1 MWKKEITQARKT
13 ELSYIQAN
21 SLSNILVIV
30 NKLNRDFPDS
40 PILKDDIV
48 QIMKNDEDY
57 ILLYYK

>member
-1 MWKKEITQARKT
+1 MIQKT

-21 SLSNILVIV
+21 SLSNILAIV
-30 NKLNRDFPDS
+30 NKLNSDFPDS

-48 QIMKNDEDY
+48 QIMKNGEDY

>member
-1 MWKKEITQARKT
+1 MWKKEMTQKQKT

-21 SLSNILVIV
+21 SLSNILAIV
-30 NKLNRDFPDS
+30 NKLNSDFPDS

-48 QIMKNDEDY
+48 QIMKNGEDY

>member
-1 MWKKEITQARKT
+1 MGKKEMIQKT

-21 SLSNILVIV
+21 SLSNILAIV
-30 NKLNRDFPDS
+30 NKLNSDFPDS

-48 QIMKNDEDY
+48 QIMKNGEDY

>member
-1 MWKKEITQARKT
+1 MTQTQKT

-21 SLSNILVIV
+21 SLSNVLAIV
-30 NKLNRDFPDS
+30 NKLNSDYPDN

-48 QIMKNDEDY
+48 QIMKNGEDY

>member
-1 MWKKEITQARKT
+1 MWKKEISQAQKT

-21 SLSNILVIV
+21 SLSNILAIV

-48 QIMKNDEDY
+48 QIMKNGEGY

>member
-1 MWKKEITQARKT
+1 MGKKETIQKT

-21 SLSNILVIV
+21 SLSNVLAMV
-30 NKLNRDFPDS
+30 NKLNSDFPDN

-48 QIMKNDEDY
+48 QIMKNGEDY

>member
-1 MWKKEITQARKT
+1 MGKKEMIQKT

-21 SLSNILVIV
+21 SLSNILAIV
-30 NKLNRDFPDS
+30 NKLNSDFPDN

-48 QIMKNDEDY
+48 QIMKNGEDY

>member
-1 MWKKEITQARKT
+1 MWKKEISQAQKT

-21 SLSNILVIV
+21 SLSNILAIV
-30 NKLNRDFPDS
+30 NKLNSDFPDS

-48 QIMKNDEDY
+48 QIMKNCEDY

>member
-1 MWKKEITQARKT
+1 MWKKEMKQKT

-21 SLSNILVIV
+21 SLSNILAIV
-30 NKLNRDFPDS
+30 NKLNSDFPDS

-48 QIMKNDEDY
+48 QIMKNGEDY

>member
-1 MWKKEITQARKT
+1 MGKKEIIQKT

-21 SLSNILVIV
+21 SLSSVLAIV
-30 NKLNRDFPDS
+30 NKLNSDFPDN

-48 QIMKNDEDY
+48 QIMKNGEDY

>member
-1 MWKKEITQARKT
+1 MGKKEMTQKT

-21 SLSNILVIV
+21 SLSNVLAIV
-30 NKLNRDFPDS
+30 NKLNSDYPDN

-48 QIMKNDEDY
+48 QIMKNGEDY

>member
-1 MWKKEITQARKT
+1 MGKKETTQKT

-21 SLSNILVIV
+21 SLSNILAIV
-30 NKLNRDFPDS
+30 NKLNNDFPDN

-48 QIMKNDEDY
+48 QIMKNGEDY

>member
-1 MWKKEITQARKT
+1 MAKEKITQKT

-21 SLSNILVIV
+21 SLSNVLAIV
-30 NKLNRDFPDS
+30 NKLNSDFPDN

-48 QIMKNDEDY
+48 QIMKNGEDY

>member
-1 MWKKEITQARKT
+1 MWKKEMTQKQKT

-21 SLSNILVIV
+21 SLSNILAIV
-30 NKLNRDFPDS
+30 NKLNRDSPDS

-48 QIMKNDEDY
+48 QIMKNGEDY

>member
-1 MWKKEITQARKT
+1 MGKKEIIQKT

-21 SLSNILVIV
+21 SLSNVLAIV
-30 NKLNRDFPDS
+30 NKLNSNFPDS

-48 QIMKNDEDY
+48 QIMKNGEDY

>member
-1 MWKKEITQARKT
+1 MWKKEVTQAQKT

-21 SLSNILVIV
+21 SLSNILAIV

-48 QIMKNDEDY
+48 QIMKNGEDY

>member
-1 MWKKEITQARKT
+1 MWKKEMTQKQKT

-21 SLSNILVIV
+21 SLSNILAIV
-30 NKLNRDFPDS
+30 NKLNSDFPDS

>member
-1 MWKKEITQARKT
+1 MGKKETTQKT

-21 SLSNILVIV
+21 SLSNVLAIV
-30 NKLNRDFPDS
+30 NKFNSTFPNN

-48 QIMKNDEDY
+48 QIIKNGEDY

>member
-1 MWKKEITQARKT
+1 MGKKETIQKT

-21 SLSNILVIV
+21 SLSNVLAIV
-30 NKLNRDFPDS
+30 NKLNSDFPDN

>member
-1 MWKKEITQARKT
+1 MWKKEISQAQKT

-21 SLSNILVIV
+21 SLSNVLAIV
-30 NKLNRDFPDS
+30 NKLNSDYPDN

-48 QIMKNDEDY
+48 QIMKNGEDY

>member
-1 MWKKEITQARKT
+1 MGKKEMTQKT

-21 SLSNILVIV
+21 SLSNVLATV
-30 NKLNRDFPDS
+30 NKLNSDYPDN

-48 QIMKNDEDY
+48 QIMKNGEDY

>member
-1 MWKKEITQARKT
+1 MWKKEISQAQKT

-21 SLSNILVIV
+21 SLSNVLAIV
-30 NKLNRDFPDS
+30 NKLNRDFPDN

-48 QIMKNDEDY
+48 QIMKNGEDY